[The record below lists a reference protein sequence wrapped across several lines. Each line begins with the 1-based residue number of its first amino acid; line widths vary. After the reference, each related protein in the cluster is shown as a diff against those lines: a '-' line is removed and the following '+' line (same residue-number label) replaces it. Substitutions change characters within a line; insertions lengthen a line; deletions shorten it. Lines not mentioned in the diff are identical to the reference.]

1 MTQRW
6 YQTGAAPG
14 ACEPQPRGSRPRRPL
29 HRALVGTCTA
39 SARALHIANDRLR
52 HMLDRLLLLGL
63 LLTVLGA
70 VRMRMRD
77 RTNMTRGC

>member
-1 MTQRW
+1 MMSL
-6 YQTGAAPG
+6 
-14 ACEPQPRGSRPRRPL
+14 ES
-29 HRALVGTCTA
+29 V
-39 SARALHIANDRLR
+39 ANDRLR